1 MSCRIN
7 QLNKKTNVTYVY
19 ESVSYWDKEK
29 KQARNKKIC
38 VGKLDPNGSFIPSNR
53 LKPEQAAVRDP
64 VVTASAEVVGPLI
77 ILDTITD
84 QLGLRKLLKSC
95 FPQQYQQI
103 LMMAYYL
110 TSTGEPLSHCETWCK
125 SHAPSFSGSLTSQR
139 ISEILHS
146 ISIDEKQTFLGK
158 WMKAVLE
165 EDYLCYD
172 ITSVSSYSE
181 LNEYIK
187 YGHNRD
193 KEKLPQLNLGVL
205 FGQKGRLP
213 VYYERTPGNITDVST
228 LHTLLNNFKAL
239 EVKSLHYIMDK
250 GFYSKKNVDELVSS
264 KSKFLVSV
272 PLNNKWVQR
281 AIDDIHQSIHG
292 PDGYRKLDGE
302 VIYVHSRLHPW
313 EPSRRRCYLHLYY
326 NAHARAKAVDQ
337 FTEELME
344 YKQELESKKLVS
356 EHQKAYDTYFVVKTS
371 PKRGRKVT
379 YNGEAISQYI
389 SRYAGFQALF
399 SNGIK
404 DPLEA
409 LQIYRDKDVVEK
421 CFDDLKN
428 QLDMKRL
435 RMHSSATVDGRL
447 FVQFIA
453 LIYISALRKEMR
465 KSALIERYTVRELI
479 QEMNTLTKIKYSGK
493 YGNILTEVTKPQRE
507 ILKCLN
513 IELPGKT

>member
-1 MSCRIN
+1 MG
-7 QLNKKTNVTYVY
+7 QG
-19 ESVSYWDKEK
+19 K
-29 KQARNKKIC
+29 KQALNKKIC
-38 VGKLDPNGSFIPSNR
+38 VGKLDPDGVFIPSVR

-64 VVTASAEVVGPLI
+64 AVTASAEVVGPLI
-77 ILDTITD
+77 ILDAITN

-110 TSTGEPLSHCETWCK
+110 TSTGGPLSHCETWYK
-125 SHAPSFSGSLTSQR
+125 SHVPSISGTLASQR
-139 ISEILHS
+139 ISEILQS
-146 ISIDEKQTFLGK
+146 INIDEKQTFLSK
-158 WMKAVLE
+158 WMNAVLE

-228 LHTLLNNFKAL
+228 LQTLLKNFKAL
-239 EVKSLHYIMDK
+239 EVKNLHYVMDK
-250 GFYSKKNVDELVSS
+250 GFYSKKNVDELLASR
-264 KSKFLVSV
+264 SKFLVSV
-272 PLNNKWVQR
+272 PLNNKWVQH
-281 AIDDIHQSIHG
+281 AIDDIYKSIHG
-292 PDGYRKLDGE
+292 PEGYRKLDGE
-302 VIYVHSRLHPW
+302 VIYVQSRLHSW
-313 EPSRRRCYLHLYY
+313 GKDNRRCYLHLYY
-326 NAHARAKAVDQ
+326 NSHARAKAVDQ
-337 FTEELME
+337 FNEALVE
-344 YKQELESKKLVS
+344 YKQELESENLNS
-356 EHQKAYDTYFVVKTS
+356 LHQEAYNTFFEVKTS
-371 PKRGRKVT
+371 PKRGRKVS
-379 YNGEAISQYI
+379 YKMEAVSQYI
-389 SRYAGFQALF
+389 NRYAGFQALF

-435 RMHSSATVDGRL
+435 RMHSSSTVDGRL

-465 KSALIERYTVRELI
+465 KSDLIERYTVRELL
-479 QEMNTLTKIKYSGK
+479 QEMETLTKIKYSGK
-493 YGNILTEVTKPQRE
+493 YGQILTEITKPQRE

-513 IELPGKT
+513 IELP